1 MLRIALA
8 DDQALV
14 RHGLK
19 ALLETLGG
27 IQVVVEAD
35 SGDGLLEAL
44 AIQEVD
50 AVLADIRMPGRSGI
64 GALRALRERGNR
76 VPVILLTTFDDPVA
90 LKEAISAGASG
101 YLLKDAQPETL
112 KQVLESAVQ
121 GQRIFQPG
129 PCSLPGPRSP
139 PGPRSLPGPVIS
151 IGTPTQH
158 PAAAG
163 LTAQEAAILRLVA
176 GGYSN
181 KEVARH
187 LGIAVGTVK
196 NHISDML
203 RKLEARDRTHAV
215 LKAIAGNLLSGSG

>member
-8 DDQALV
+8 DDQALI

-35 SGDGLLEAL
+35 NGDSLLDAL
-44 AIQEVD
+44 ASHKVD
-50 AVLADIRMPGRSGI
+50 AVLADIRMPRRSGVA
-64 GALRALRERGNR
+64 ALKALRERGNF
-76 VPVILLTTFDDPVA
+76 VPVILLTTFDDPQA
-90 LKEAISAGASG
+90 LREGISAGAAG

-112 KQVLESAVQ
+112 KQVLEAAVL

-129 PCSLPGPRSP
+129 PAMPGGTPAGSLPTMS
-139 PGPRSLPGPVIS
+139 
-151 IGTPTQH
+151 
-158 PAAAG
+158 

-187 LGIAVGTVK
+187 LGISMGTVK
-196 NHISDML
+196 NHISDIL
-203 RKLEARDRTHAV
+203 RKLDARDRTHAV
-215 LKAIAGNLLSGSG
+215 LKAIAGQLLSKEDFARDSV

>member
-35 SGDGLLEAL
+35 NGDSLLDAL
-44 AIQEVD
+44 AIHEVD
-50 AVLADIRMPGRSGI
+50 AVLADIRMPVRSGI
-64 GALRALRERGNR
+64 GALKALRQRGNL
-76 VPVILLTTFDDPVA
+76 VPVILLTTFDDPQA
-90 LKEAISAGASG
+90 LKEGISAGASG

-112 KQVLESAVQ
+112 KQVLESVVR

-129 PCSLPGPRSP
+129 PAMPT
-139 PGPRSLPGPVIS
+139 
-151 IGTPTQH
+151 GTPAGNLTN
-158 PAAAG
+158 AG

-187 LGIAVGTVK
+187 LGIAMGTVK
-196 NHISDML
+196 NHMSDVL
-203 RKLEARDRTHAV
+203 RKLDARDRTHAV
-215 LKAIAGNLLSGSG
+215 LKAIAGHLLSKEDP

>member
-27 IQVVVEAD
+27 IKVVVEAD
-35 SGDGLLEAL
+35 SGDGLVDAL
-44 AIQEVD
+44 ATHEVD
-50 AVLADIRMPGRSGI
+50 AVLADIRMPGLSGV
-64 GALRALRERGNR
+64 GALKELRRQGNL

-90 LKEAISAGASG
+90 LKEGISSGASG

-112 KQVLESAVQ
+112 KRVLEAAVR

-129 PCSLPGPRSP
+129 PMTA
-139 PGPRSLPGPVIS
+139 
-151 IGTPTQH
+151 IGKQTEQR
-158 PAAAG
+158 AAAG
-163 LTAQEAAILRLVA
+163 LTAQETAILRLVA

-181 KEVARH
+181 KEIARF
-187 LGIAVGTVK
+187 LNIAVGTVK
-196 NHISDML
+196 NHLSDML
-203 RKLEARDRTHAV
+203 RKLDARDRTHAV
-215 LKAIAGNLLSGSG
+215 LKALAGHLINKAGQD

>member
-27 IQVVVEAD
+27 IKVVVEAD
-35 SGDGLLEAL
+35 SGHALLDAL
-44 AIQEVD
+44 ATHEVD
-50 AVLADIRMPGRSGI
+50 AVLADIRMPGCSGV
-64 GALRALRERGNR
+64 GALKALRQRGNL

-90 LKEAISAGASG
+90 LKEGINAGASG

-112 KQVLESAVQ
+112 KQVLESAVR
-121 GQRIFQPG
+121 GQRIFHPG
-129 PCSLPGPRSP
+129 PMTSTGP
-139 PGPRSLPGPVIS
+139 
-151 IGTPTQH
+151 PTEH
-158 PAAAG
+158 LAAAG
-163 LTAQEAAILRLVA
+163 LTAREAAILRLVA

-196 NHISDML
+196 NHLSDVL
-203 RKLEARDRTHAV
+203 RKLDARDRTHAV
-215 LKAIAGNLLSGSG
+215 LKAIAGHLLSK

>member
-14 RHGLK
+14 RRGLK

-27 IQVVVEAD
+27 IEVVVEAD
-35 SGDGLLEAL
+35 NGDSLLEAL
-44 AIQEVD
+44 SAHEVD
-50 AVLADIRMPGRSGI
+50 AVLADIRMPRRSGI
-64 GALRALRERGNR
+64 AALKALRQQGNF
-76 VPVILLTTFDDPVA
+76 VPVILLTTFDDPQA
-90 LKEAISAGASG
+90 LNEGISAGAAG

-112 KQVLESAVQ
+112 KQVLESAVR

-129 PCSLPGPRSP
+129 PAM
-139 PGPRSLPGPVIS
+139 PV
-151 IGTPTQH
+151 GRQAEHLT
-158 PAAAG
+158 AAG

-196 NHISDML
+196 NHMSEML
-203 RKLEARDRTHAV
+203 RKLDARDRTHAV
-215 LKAIAGNLLSGSG
+215 LKAIAGHLLS

>member
-19 ALLETLGG
+19 ALLERLGG

-35 SGDGLLEAL
+35 SGDSLLEQL
-44 AIQEVD
+44 ERQQVD

-64 GALRALRERGNR
+64 GALKALRQRGNP
-76 VPVILLTTFDDPVA
+76 VPVILLTTFDDPEA
-90 LKEAISAGASG
+90 LKEGISAGASG

-112 KQVLESAVQ
+112 KQVLECAVQ

-129 PCSLPGPRSP
+129 PALLGAAR
-139 PGPRSLPGPVIS
+139 
-151 IGTPTQH
+151 
-158 PAAAG
+158 AAASDAAS

-176 GGYSN
+176 AGYSN
-181 KEVARH
+181 KEVARY

-203 RKLEARDRTHAV
+203 RKLDARDRTHAV
-215 LKAIAGNLLSGSG
+215 LKAIAGRMLSKS

>member
-8 DDQALV
+8 DDQALI

-35 SGDGLLEAL
+35 NGDSLLEAL
-44 AIQEVD
+44 ASHKVD
-50 AVLADIRMPGRSGI
+50 AVLADIRMPRRSGVA
-64 GALRALRERGNR
+64 ALKALRERGNF
-76 VPVILLTTFDDPVA
+76 VPVILLTTFDDPQA
-90 LKEAISAGASG
+90 LREGISAGAAG

-112 KQVLESAVQ
+112 KQVLEAAVL

-129 PCSLPGPRSP
+129 PAMPG
-139 PGPRSLPGPVIS
+139 
-151 IGTPTQH
+151 GTP
-158 PAAAG
+158 AG
-163 LTAQEAAILRLVA
+163 SLTTMSLTAQETAILRLVA

-187 LGIAVGTVK
+187 LGISMGTVK
-196 NHISDML
+196 NHISDIL
-203 RKLEARDRTHAV
+203 RKLDARDRTHAV
-215 LKAIAGNLLSGSG
+215 LKAIAGQLLSKEDFARDSV

>member
-8 DDQALV
+8 DDQALI

-27 IQVVVEAD
+27 IKVVVEAD
-35 SGDGLLEAL
+35 SGDSLLDAL
-44 AIQEVD
+44 ATHEVD
-50 AVLADIRMPGRSGI
+50 AVLADIRMPGRSGVSALK
-64 GALRALRERGNR
+64 ALRQRGNL

-90 LKEAISAGASG
+90 LREGISAGASG

-112 KQVLESAVQ
+112 KQVLESAVR

-129 PCSLPGPRSP
+129 PTTGMA
-139 PGPRSLPGPVIS
+139 
-151 IGTPTQH
+151 TPTEH
-158 PAAAG
+158 LAAAG

-196 NHISDML
+196 NHLSDVL
-203 RKLEARDRTHAV
+203 RKLDARDRTHAV
-215 LKAIAGNLLSGSG
+215 LKAIAGHLLTK